1 MQRKFVHLLI
11 VMDATVVVPKK
22 RVVQAIKREELI
34 GKIKAYAVTAVSVPK
49 IMVQPSTMLTLKPF
63 TVKRNIVDFDLAASK
78 IERFDIINQQM
89 LEAVDAQI
97 LEVDDPFNTLACMLL
112 DSDSLSEIDPAE
124 DADYIIDVVNQYLAL
139 IDGSEDDK
147 KKIVRRYGKLITD
160 DIIKQIHDNMDKRIS
175 YVYNIQQDL
184 IMFGKQDRRVKT
196 DGGEQNFRASFT
208 DKANISKYVFTGY
221 KKSYYLENCF
231 DSDPER
237 IFSVILEDDMQV
249 IKWIKPP
256 LNRLGIYWKPGSQ
269 YTPDFIVETTNCKY
283 MVEVKAKNE
292 VSNDEVQLKAKEG
305 VKWCNYATMVD
316 KDKKPWKYCLITDNN
331 IQTGNTCKYTLGLA
345 VSIEED

>member
-1 MQRKFVHLLI
+1 
-11 VMDATVVVPKK
+11 
-22 RVVQAIKREELI
+22 
-34 GKIKAYAVTAVSVPK
+34 
-49 IMVQPSTMLTLKPF
+49 
-63 TVKRNIVDFDLAASK
+63 
-78 IERFDIINQQM
+78 
-89 LEAVDAQI
+89 
-97 LEVDDPFNTLACMLL
+97 MLL

-221 KKSYYLENCF
+221 KKSYYPENCF

-237 IFSVILEDDMQV
+237 IFSVILEDDTQV

-269 YTPDFIVETTNCKY
+269 YTPDFIVETTDCKY